1 MRYRKLS
8 PSGDYQFGSGRKD
21 FYVDKA
27 EGVGQAVVTRLL
39 LWAGEWFLD
48 VTEGTPYQAGA
59 LGKHTKATIDPM
71 IRDRILGTEG
81 VIDISRYVSIF
92 DAENRKFSVEATV
105 NTIYGQVTIQ
115 QVL

>member
-8 PSGDYQFGSGRKD
+8 PSGDYQFGAGRKD
-21 FYVDKA
+21 FYINQA
-27 EGVGQAVVTRLL
+27 EGVGQAVVTRLK

-59 LGKHTKATIDPM
+59 LGKHTKATVDPM

-81 VIDISRYVSIF
+81 VIDITRYVSIF
-92 DAENRKFSVEATV
+92 NAENRTFSVEATI